1 MEEDVCLMQIMSD
14 CVVPLAA
21 KCVDQFILHASLVR
35 PLGMAGQLRLA
46 SDCAQLELALEPVV
60 GKIDSDVIGHSYS
73 VSRFTQSA
81 QYQKILHLT

>member
-1 MEEDVCLMQIMSD
+1 MQIMSD

-73 VSRFTQSA
+73 VSRFTQNH
-81 QYQKILHLT
+81 KFLHLT